1 MKRVERSALLPYTA
15 DQIFDVVNDVAAY
28 PDFLPWCDES
38 KIIESTES
46 ALIASLTIS
55 KSGMRQSFTT
65 RNILNRPQRMSLK
78 LVDGPFKTLEGDW
91 RFTQLGEDGCR
102 IEMTLIFEMDS
113 RLAGM
118 MLGRVFEKAADTLVD
133 AFCRRADSLYGGRS

>member
-1 MKRVERSALLPYTA
+1 
-15 DQIFDVVNDVAAY
+15 
-28 PDFLPWCDES
+28 
-38 KIIESTES
+38 
-46 ALIASLTIS
+46 
-55 KSGMRQSFTT
+55 
-65 RNILNRPQRMSLK
+65 MSLK

-91 RFTQLGEDGCR
+91 RFTKLGEDGCR